1 MEDAKHVLGA
11 TIYLNWLYEGLNNNS
26 AIYQFHPIFI
36 QFSSHFHPIFIQPRL
51 VQHGFTGVE
60 AFEHLDR
67 EIFALRGQG
76 LGRGVGETERLT
88 LSTRVRFPGG
98 RDDVKSWMMV
108 VFRWFSVVFP
118 IFNGFPMAG

>member
-1 MEDAKHVLGA
+1 MKVS
-11 TIYLNWLYEGLNNNS
+11 TK
-26 AIYQFHPIFI
+26 I
-36 QFSSHFHPIFIQPRL
+36 QPFTHFHPMFIQPRL
-51 VQHGFTGVE
+51 VQHGVTGVE

-98 RDDVKSWMMV
+98 SDDGKGWMMV
-108 VFRWFSVVFP
+108 VFQ
-118 IFNGFPMAG
+118 